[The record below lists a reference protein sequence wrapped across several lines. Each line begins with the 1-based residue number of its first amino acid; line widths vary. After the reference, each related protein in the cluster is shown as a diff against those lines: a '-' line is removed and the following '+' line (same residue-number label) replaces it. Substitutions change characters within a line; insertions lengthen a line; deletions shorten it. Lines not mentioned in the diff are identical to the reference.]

1 MFKASRVDE
10 DKEKMKEILEVIIS
24 VWEPVWTKMIAAVHA
39 QDFHIPDVRESTFL
53 DMVFVLR

>member
-24 VWEPVWTKMIAAVHA
+24 MRELVWIVAVRA
-39 QDFHIPDVRESTFL
+39 
-53 DMVFVLR
+53 